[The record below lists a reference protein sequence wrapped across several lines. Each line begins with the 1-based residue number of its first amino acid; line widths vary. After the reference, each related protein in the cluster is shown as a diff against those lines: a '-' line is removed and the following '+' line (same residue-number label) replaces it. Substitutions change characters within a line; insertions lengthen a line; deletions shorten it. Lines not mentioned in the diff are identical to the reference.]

1 VTYGLPVTITR
12 CGNFFGGGDMNWN
25 RIVPGTIRSV
35 IRGKR
40 PVIRSDGR
48 YVRDYFYVEDAV
60 HANILLAERLAKD
73 RSLNGEAFNFSNEQP
88 MSVLDIVNLILKL
101 MRSDLK
107 PEIRN
112 EATGEIREQYLTA
125 EKARRTLSWKPLFTI
140 EKGLERTIEW
150 YREFL
155 SETT

>member
-1 VTYGLPVTITR
+1 
-12 CGNFFGGGDMNWN
+12 
-25 RIVPGTIRSV
+25 
-35 IRGKR
+35 
-40 PVIRSDGR
+40 
-48 YVRDYFYVEDAV
+48 V